1 MKTICPRCGTEYDL
15 DDSMNG
21 KKVECECGGKWVVTF
36 SPAPSSAAA
45 TPVRRKKRKKGY
57 DPALIN
63 SLNLKEHERYKPV
76 PMGKQVKPVFI
87 MDFPIDTGHAGNG
100 HIHSLECETEAELRQ
115 TPHPSSVSQNKKK
128 KKYDPTLIN
137 VLNLKERENYTP
149 VPMIEKQELPVFI
162 EDFDKDSSI
171 NVPNSRG
178 LKKYKPTAWKNEL
191 STTFNFDKDSEQ
203 HADENIRCP
212 ECGSTQITA
221 NKKGINVANA
231 VIGSVLFG
239 GIGILAG
246 LVGKDKIIITC
257 LNCGHHWQPGEKTV
271 KPE

>member
-1 MKTICPRCGTEYDL
+1 
-15 DDSMNG
+15 
-21 KKVECECGGKWVVTF
+21 
-36 SPAPSSAAA
+36 
-45 TPVRRKKRKKGY
+45 
-57 DPALIN
+57 
-63 SLNLKEHERYKPV
+63 
-76 PMGKQVKPVFI
+76 MGKQVKPVFI

-162 EDFDKDSSI
+162 EDFDKDS
-171 NVPNSRG
+171 
-178 LKKYKPTAWKNEL
+178 
-191 STTFNFDKDSEQ
+191 EQ

>member
-1 MKTICPRCGTEYDL
+1 MKTVCPRCGTEYDL

-45 TPVRRKKRKKGY
+45 PVRRRKR
-57 DPALIN
+57 
-63 SLNLKEHERYKPV
+63 
-76 PMGKQVKPVFI
+76 
-87 MDFPIDTGHAGNG
+87 
-100 HIHSLECETEAELRQ
+100 
-115 TPHPSSVSQNKKK
+115 K

-137 VLNLKERENYTP
+137 ALNLKERENYTP
-149 VPMIEKQELPVFI
+149 VPMMEKQELPVFI
-162 EDFDKDSSI
+162 ED
-171 NVPNSRG
+171 
-178 LKKYKPTAWKNEL
+178 
-191 STTFNFDKDSEQ
+191 FDKDSEQ